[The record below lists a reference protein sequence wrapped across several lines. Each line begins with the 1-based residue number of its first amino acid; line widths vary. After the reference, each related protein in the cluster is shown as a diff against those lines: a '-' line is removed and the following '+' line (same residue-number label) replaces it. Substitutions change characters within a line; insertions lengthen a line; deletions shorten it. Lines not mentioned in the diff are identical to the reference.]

1 MSVIYILLGVSIP
14 LALAFLIVF
23 LYMSRRGQFDDCYTP
38 SIRMLTDDPIKDSTT
53 ETKPNIE
60 SEPKQP

>member
-23 LYMSRRGQFDDCYTP
+23 LYMSRKGQFDDCYTP
-38 SIRMLTDDPIKDSTT
+38 SVRMLTDDSIEDTPSEVKNTT
-53 ETKPNIE
+53 ETDPKPL
-60 SEPKQP
+60 

>member
-23 LYMSRRGQFDDCYTP
+23 LYMSGKGQFDDCYTP
-38 SIRMLTDDPIKDSTT
+38 SIRMLTDGFTKDATT
-53 ETKPNIE
+53 EITPIIE
-60 SEPKQP
+60 PEPKQL